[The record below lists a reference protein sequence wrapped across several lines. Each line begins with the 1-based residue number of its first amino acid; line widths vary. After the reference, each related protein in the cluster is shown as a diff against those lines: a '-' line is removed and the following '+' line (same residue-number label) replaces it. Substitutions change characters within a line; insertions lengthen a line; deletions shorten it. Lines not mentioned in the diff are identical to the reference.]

1 MSFRK
6 DKFLSLAGADLNS
19 LSLDELK
26 QLANKLLSGSLHGI
40 CFSPYDEN
48 QKPGDALDPKDI
60 EYKVNF
66 LKPYFKWCRSFSCTE
81 DNELIPALS
90 LIHI

>member
-26 QLANKLLSGSLHGI
+26 QLANKLLNGSLHGQ
-40 CFSPYDEN
+40 N
-48 QKPGDALDPKDI
+48 
-60 EYKVNF
+60 
-66 LKPYFKWCRSFSCTE
+66 
-81 DNELIPALS
+81 
-90 LIHI
+90 